1 MYRMI
6 RRRKR
11 SAETDYKSRIALL
24 KGGLPRIVVRR
35 SNRSIT
41 MQVVEYTPDYDRIV
55 AQAHS
60 SELRKM
66 GWEPRCNLPTAYL
79 TGTLLAKRWNG
90 ESVLDIGLYKPV
102 KGSVVFA
109 AAKGA
114 IDSGMKLKANI
125 DLDAARAQGA
135 HIESY
140 AKAGATFKGYSKA
153 GFDPSSM
160 QAKFEAAKKKI
171 LSGA

>member
-24 KGGLPRIVVRR
+24 KGGMPRIVVRR

-41 MQVVEYTPDYDRIV
+41 MQVVEYTPDSDKVI
-55 AQAHS
+55 AMAHS

-66 GWEPRCNLPTAYL
+66 GWEPRCNIPTAYL
-79 TGTLLAKRWNG
+79 TGALLAKRWNG

-114 IDSGMKLKANI
+114 IDAGMKLKANVEF
-125 DLDAARAQGA
+125 DESRMRGA

-140 AKAGATFKGYSKA
+140 AKAGAQFNGYSKA
-153 GFDPSSM
+153 GFNPSSI
-160 QAKFEAAKKKI
+160 QEKFEAAKKKI
-171 LSGA
+171 MSGA